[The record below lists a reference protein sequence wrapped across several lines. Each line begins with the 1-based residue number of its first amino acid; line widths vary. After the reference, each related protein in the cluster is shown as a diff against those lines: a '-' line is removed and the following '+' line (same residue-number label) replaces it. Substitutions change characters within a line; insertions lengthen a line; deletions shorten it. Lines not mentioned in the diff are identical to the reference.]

1 MAEERK
7 VSDLSD
13 EEKNALIGEVAGDI
27 DGRKRAAK
35 GKLAA
40 DYLLKN
46 VLARTLDYYVGRDP
60 GLTVKQQRLANEA
73 ARREGYE
80 EDLEQDT
87 FQNRTAYSD
96 RLQTY
101 MDNLAGQASGSLTAE
116 NQAKLEQAK
125 QTVSLANSAIKG
137 ISKPK
142 TEQAASENARKA
154 AYKYLKVQSQ
164 GRGGSEPMKSLMAN
178 ELDSIYEIE
187 EFSRYIQ
194 EGMNVPP
201 GSTWAGNFTED
212 VQKDPEGALATQYPL
227 TPQHISELE
236 DLGFKEGMPE
246 QVRGNTAYG
255 SYKADRLRAGDLPVE
270 FNGLNKQDLQKYQ
283 QWHNLQ
289 EEALE
294 RIEALSGSA
303 GMRGQ
308 LVNIAKQGLT
318 TQQLAQLPQNPT
330 VADVFVVQTGMSL
343 NDAMAADAI
352 LEDEVS
358 QALDYMLMSNNFD
371 PLLSNQNYISAMDR
385 KGMNAAQFAHYL
397 KNRRGADLLS
407 REKARAS
414 GANDPGVAEQLSA
427 DRTASAEAQKGMF
440 ETKATPPSAPAE
452 AAAPNTPGSDTTVNA
467 ADDEPESTATVRQRT
482 ADAAGQRGGATPER
496 TGSPQEKLTDIA
508 AQIQGNRRAQRVLR
522 VQNKDLRRERSKTKR
537 STKVTP
543 EDTLDTMGTGPG
555 FEGE

>member
-80 EDLEQDT
+80 EDLKQDT
-87 FQNRTAYSD
+87 FQNRTAYSE

-101 MDNLAGQASGSLTAE
+101 MDNLAGQAGGSLNAE

-154 AYKYLKVQSQ
+154 AYKYLKIQSQ
-164 GRGGSEPMKSLMAN
+164 GRGGPEPLESLMAN
-178 ELDSIYEIE
+178 DLDSIFEID
-187 EFSRYIQ
+187 EFARYVQ
-194 EGMNVPP
+194 EGMNIPP
-201 GSTWAGNFTED
+201 GGNSWTANFTED
-212 VQKDPEGALATQYPL
+212 VQKDPEGAITTQYPL
-227 TPQHISELE
+227 TPDHISELE
-236 DLGFKEGMPE
+236 DMGFDAKMPE
-246 QVRGNTAYG
+246 QVRGTRSWGKY
-255 SYKADRLRAGDLPVE
+255 RAARVEAQDLPVK

-294 RIEALSGSA
+294 RIDALSGSA

-318 TQQLAQLPQNPT
+318 SQQLAQLPKNPT

-440 ETKATPPSAPAE
+440 ETKAAPPSAQAE
-452 AAAPNTPGSDTTVNA
+452 AAAPKTPGSDATVDA
-467 ADDEPESTATVRQRT
+467 ADDESKSGTATPVRQRT
-482 ADAAGQRGGATPER
+482 ADAAGQRGGVITPA
-496 TGSPQEKLTDIA
+496 QEVAKISQDI
-508 AQIQGNRRAQRVLR
+508 I
-522 VQNKDLRRERSKTKR
+522 NKRNARRELNLGIKRDKKARSEAKR
-537 STKVTP
+537 STKDKT
-543 EDTLDTMGTGPG
+543 EDTLETMGTGPG
-555 FEGE
+555 FEEG